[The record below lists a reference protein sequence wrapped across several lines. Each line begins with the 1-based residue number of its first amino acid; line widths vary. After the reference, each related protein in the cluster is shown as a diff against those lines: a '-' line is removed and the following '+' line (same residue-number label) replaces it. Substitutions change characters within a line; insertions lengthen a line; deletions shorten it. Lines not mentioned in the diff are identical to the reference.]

1 MLTTDDI
8 QDECDTIKDVMEVET
23 EATVDEPFEEY
34 VKQVEVKPLDDTS
47 AKVEKEMN
55 FDVKDYR

>member
-8 QDECDTIKDVMEVET
+8 EDECDTIKDVMEVET

-34 VKQVEVKPLDDTS
+34 VKQVEVKPLDDTT
-47 AKVEKEMN
+47 AKVEKEIN
-55 FDVKDYR
+55 FGVKDYR

>member
-34 VKQVEVKPLDDTS
+34 VKQVEVKPLDDTT
-47 AKVEKEMN
+47 AKVEKEIY
-55 FDVKDYR
+55 FGVKDYR

>member
-34 VKQVEVKPLDDTS
+34 VKQVEVKPLDDTT
-47 AKVEKEMN
+47 AKVEKERN
-55 FDVKDYR
+55 FGVKDYR